1 MSKQDLSIPALDSRV
16 VKMLLD
22 KFGYSKAVS
31 ERQDAEAAKA
41 AADMA
46 QAEADYKDYFSRL
59 AMAVG
64 VKDLDAYQIN
74 FVTQQFEEKPPP
86 PEPPEPIR
94 PPDAD
99 LPPAPGPDDTKLEVP
114 SK

>member
-1 MSKQDLSIPALDSRV
+1 
-16 VKMLLD
+16 MLLD
-22 KFGYSKAVS
+22 KFGYCRGVS
-31 ERQDAEAAKA
+31 EHKAAEAAKA

-46 QAEADYKDYFSRL
+46 EAETDYRDYFTRL
-59 AMAVG
+59 ATAVG

-74 FVTQQFEEKPPP
+74 FVTQRFEEKPPP

-99 LPPAPGPDDTKLEVP
+99 EPPAPGPDNTKLNEVP

>member
-22 KFGYSKAVS
+22 KFGFCKGVS
-31 ERQDAEAAKA
+31 ERKDAEAAKA

-46 QAEADYKDYFSRL
+46 EAEADYKDYFTRL
-59 AMAVG
+59 AAERSITELE
-64 VKDLDAYQIN
+64 DYQIN
-74 FVTQQFEEKPPP
+74 FVTLQFEVKPPP
-86 PEPPEPIR
+86 PEPPKPVR